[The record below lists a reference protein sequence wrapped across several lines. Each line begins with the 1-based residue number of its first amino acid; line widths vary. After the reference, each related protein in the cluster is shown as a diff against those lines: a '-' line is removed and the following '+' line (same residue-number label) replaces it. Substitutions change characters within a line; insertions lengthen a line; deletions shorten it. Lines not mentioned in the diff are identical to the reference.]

1 MTDGLPALELVGAA
15 IGEGAGDS
23 GCKYGAQALRE
34 FGVLRALHDAGT
46 AIEDGATVVS
56 NPLCADDRLGVVE
69 DFSPRLAAAVEGV
82 IARGRFPLVIG
93 GDHSCAVGTW
103 SGVAQAIRPQGAL
116 GLVWIDAHLDAHT
129 PETSETQ
136 APHGMPLAAL
146 MGQGRPGLTD
156 VYGWRGKLRPEH
168 LVIIGARSYEVG
180 ERALLEQLGVRVMY
194 MPEVQERG
202 FAACFQEARARVRQ
216 GTAGWGISF
225 DVDALDPADA
235 PGTGTPVDTGIRL
248 DDALRVLESCIADPQ
263 LKAFELAEYNPLRDL
278 RGRTARAVSALLTS
292 ALTVRTALA
301 ARRPAARSRASLPAP
316 LSAGPRS
323 WRRTWSLPASR

>member
-1 MTDGLPALELVGAA
+1 MKDSGKVKTMTRGLPVLEVVGAA

-23 GCKYGAQALRE
+23 GCKFGAQGLRELGLVRALRE
-34 FGVLRALHDAGT
+34 AG
-46 AIEDGATVVS
+46 ARVEDGATVVS
-56 NPLCADDRLGVVE
+56 DPLRAQDRLGVVE
-69 DFSPRLAAAVEGV
+69 EFSPRLAAAVRDV
-82 IARGRFPLVIG
+82 LSRGRFPLVIG

-103 SGVAQAIRPQGAL
+103 SGVADALRPQGAV

-146 MGQGRPGLTD
+146 MGHGRPGLTD
-156 VYGWRGKLRPEH
+156 VGGWRAKLRPEH
-168 LVIIGARSYEVG
+168 LVIIGARSYEAG
-180 ERALLEQLGVRVMY
+180 ERALLERLGVRVMY

-202 FAACFQEARARVRQ
+202 FAACFQEARARVRH

-235 PGTGTPVDTGIRL
+235 PGTGTPVAAGLAL
-248 DDALRVLESCIADPQ
+248 DEALRVLESCIADPQ

-278 RGRTARAVSALLTS
+278 GGRTAKAVTALLSSAL
-292 ALTVRTALA
+292 AVQAALA
-301 ARRPAARSRASLPAP
+301 A
-316 LSAGPRS
+316 
-323 WRRTWSLPASR
+323 

>member
-1 MTDGLPALELVGAA
+1 MTIGLPALELVGAA

-34 FGVLRALHDAGT
+34 FGVLRALHDAGA

-56 NPLCADDRLGVVE
+56 DPLGADDRLGVVE

-146 MGQGRPGLTD
+146 MGHGRPGLTD

-168 LVIIGARSYEVG
+168 LVIIGARSYEAG
-180 ERALLEQLGVRVMY
+180 ERALLERLGVRVMY
-194 MPEVQERG
+194 MTEVQERG

-235 PGTGTPVDTGIRL
+235 PGTGTPVAAGIRL
-248 DDALRVLESCIADPQ
+248 DEALRVLESCIADPQ

-278 RGRTARAVSALLTS
+278 RGRTARAVTALLTS
-292 ALTVRTALA
+292 ALAVQTAMA
-301 ARRPAARSRASLPAP
+301 A
-316 LSAGPRS
+316 
-323 WRRTWSLPASR
+323 